1 MMSLLLVVAAVLTS
15 IAQQEAS
22 PPAPSVAE
30 AARAARER
38 QKSTNAKH
46 VLTDEDFGGSQETGG
61 SGSPASEAEAR
72 SQLERDPSVPAK
84 PTVADLKQRIHDFSV
99 ASGRDQPTQ
108 DFRHGGLYELFQYK
122 NVDFPGR
129 KEWEEEM
136 TTAVN
141 HSLAESGLA
150 AARLQ
155 AILDENQEALSRG
168 DPPASQRVRKQM
180 IDALV
185 PNVRWQ
191 MRLSQLWQEGQ
202 ARAKAYLSNSAAA
215 SNDYRQSQG
224 KRAGTIIG
232 YTLIDLSEK
241 EAQFKRAHGR
251 YTCDLSE
258 FNFFIRNQSQLK
270 SSDVGWQTKMGR
282 CTSWGIKSLCKAATP
297 TIIQPWQRRLRPME
311 ARGGLFAPV
320 SRGEFASPK
329 TAGPSIACRRAV
341 TGMAN
346 KRSPFRWAGCV
357 DECPQDASGCHG
369 FACAR
374 VDSFPLTYPSHHSPV
389 LFSRG
394 PATSKRGHSPTR
406 PREVVIFT

>member
-1 MMSLLLVVAAVLTS
+1 MLNAQSDFSPVSPLFGGMEMMSLLLVVAAVLTS

-46 VLTDEDFGGSQETGG
+46 VLTDEDVGGSRETGG

-84 PTVADLKQRIHDFSV
+84 PTVADLKQRIHDFSA
-99 ASGRDQPTQ
+99 ASSRDQPTQ

-150 AARLQ
+150 APRLQ

-168 DPPASQRVRKQM
+168 DPSASQRVRKQM

-185 PNVRWQ
+185 PNVRWK

-202 ARAKAYLSNSAAA
+202 ERAKAYLSNSAAA
-215 SNDYRQSQG
+215 SNDYRQSLG

-232 YTLIDLSEK
+232 YTLIALNDK
-241 EAQFKRAHGR
+241 EEQFKRAHGR

-258 FNFFIRNQSQLK
+258 FNFIILNQSQLK
-270 SSDVGWQTKMGR
+270 SPDVGWQTKIARVHELGYQITMQGCDANRYTAMAAPPAPDGSQGR
-282 CTSWGIKSLCKAATP
+282 AFCTG
-297 TIIQPWQRRLRPME
+297 E
-311 ARGGLFAPV
+311 
-320 SRGEFASPK
+320 SRGIR
-329 TAGPSIACRRAV
+329 IAED
-341 TGMAN
+341 G
-346 KRSPFRWAGCV
+346 RSVNCLSKGSDW
-357 DECPQDASGCHG
+357 HG
-369 FACAR
+369 
-374 VDSFPLTYPSHHSPV
+374 
-389 LFSRG
+389 
-394 PATSKRGHSPTR
+394 
-406 PREVVIFT
+406 E